1 MTSTANG
8 NGSGVAPV
16 AELVVV
22 HVRDAI
28 NPTLAGHETPATRAR
43 RNRTR
48 GRSAL
53 VRLLLGRNEA
63 PQCQRASLDLP
74 DRRRPAD
81 GHARRPRPTAPSP
94 LPAAEP
100 RASRRPDRAPHAV
113 G

>member
-1 MTSTANG
+1 MTSTTNG

-28 NPTLAGHETPATRAR
+28 NPTLAGRGDASYQSPPQAR
-43 RNRTR
+43 EDALN
-48 GRSAL
+48 L

-81 GHARRPRPTAPSP
+81 GHARRPHPTAPSP

-100 RASRRPDRAPHAV
+100 RASRRPTALPPV